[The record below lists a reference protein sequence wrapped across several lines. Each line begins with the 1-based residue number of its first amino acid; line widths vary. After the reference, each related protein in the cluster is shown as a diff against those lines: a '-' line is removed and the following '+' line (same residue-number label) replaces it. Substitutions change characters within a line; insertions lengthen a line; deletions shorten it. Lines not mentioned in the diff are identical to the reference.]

1 LKETKSQLII
11 KYHLISA
18 IQKKVIFKGV
28 LMPQA
33 RTLTKSQIKQVVEVI
48 KSCSR
53 YPLRDVSMLMM
64 THLCG
69 LRIGEVATLKID
81 GVMDASGKVLDE
93 ITLSAQITKNN
104 EARKVM
110 LPRKMQRHLQE
121 HINEMSRIPSHGY
134 LFSTQKQN
142 HFTPNTAAQ
151 HLKRLYQRAGITGA
165 TSHSGRRTWL
175 TTLSEKGVSV
185 FVLAEMAGHKDLR
198 QTARYITVNDAIK
211 RNAAEL
217 I

>member
-1 LKETKSQLII
+1 MS
-11 KYHLISA
+11 
-18 IQKKVIFKGV
+18 
-28 LMPQA
+28 QA

-53 YPLRDVSMLMM
+53 YPSRDISMLLL

-69 LRIGEVATLKID
+69 LRIGEVATLKIE
-81 GVMDASGKVLDE
+81 GVMDATGKVLDE
-93 ITLSAQITKNN
+93 ITLSAQVTKNN
-104 EARKVM
+104 QARKVM
-110 LPRKMQRHLQE
+110 LPRKMQCHLQE

-134 LFSTQKQN
+134 LFSTQKQS
-142 HFTPNTAAQ
+142 HFTPNTASQ
-151 HLKRLYQRAGITGA
+151 HLKRLYQRAGIAGA

-175 TTLSEKGVSV
+175 TTLSQKGVSV
-185 FVLAEMAGHKDLR
+185 FVLAEMAGHRNL
-198 QTARYITVNDAIK
+198 QNTMRYVTVNDEMK